1 MNENIKRLIII
12 YFWGLA
18 LIFLGY
24 FSDNLILEFIAYSIG
39 YILGFFIRRIVK

>member
-12 YFWGLA
+12 YFCGLA
-18 LIFLGY
+18 LIFFSY

-39 YILGFFIRRIVK
+39 YIFVFFIRRIVK